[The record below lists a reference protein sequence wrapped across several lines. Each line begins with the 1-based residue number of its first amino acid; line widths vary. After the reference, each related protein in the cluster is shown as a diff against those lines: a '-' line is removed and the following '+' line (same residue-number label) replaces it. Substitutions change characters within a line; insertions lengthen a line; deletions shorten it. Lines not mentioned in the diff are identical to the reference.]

1 MKSRL
6 CGSFFSFRQIRVC
19 FSGAQRWAFPL
30 KIYFWAQ
37 TGQRAAFL
45 LARRFVLFQSFPPKF
60 FRFLPLA
67 GGNFPLLEK
76 QSMRRFDGAVLPR
89 FKKAAPSPLPLSTG
103 RRGAPAGR
111 SFLSPRRFR
120 SHGAQHSGNS
130 TTAAS
135 ACPPWRPP
143 HRRQK
148 WRRRHVVP
156 DKIHAADD
164 IPVLP
169 IETPPLFFKIIAR
182 PFPFGKGTRRFL
194 QISMRYGKKC
204 SSFRESSANPPP
216 LLRKKPSSPA
226 PSLQKTY
233 LPSFLNTVCGVP
245 HCSFSKF
252 QISNFKPFPRSSLW
266 QGIGTKILFCAV
278 YSAGIVDMLLP
289 KR

>member
-1 MKSRL
+1 
-6 CGSFFSFRQIRVC
+6 
-19 FSGAQRWAFPL
+19 
-30 KIYFWAQ
+30 
-37 TGQRAAFL
+37 
-45 LARRFVLFQSFPPKF
+45 
-60 FRFLPLA
+60 
-67 GGNFPLLEK
+67 
-76 QSMRRFDGAVLPR
+76 MRRFDGAVLPR
-89 FKKAAPSPLPLSTG
+89 FKKAESSPLPLSTG

-111 SFLSPRRFR
+111 SFLFPRRFR

-130 TTAAS
+130 TSAVS

-204 SSFRESSANPPP
+204 SSFRESSANPQP

-226 PSLQKTY
+226 PSLQKN
-233 LPSFLNTVCGVP
+233 LPAVLSEHGLRRAALLI
-245 HCSFSKF
+245 F
-252 QISNFKPFPRSSLW
+252 QISNFKFQISNLPRVPRFGRELGQKFSFARSIRLELW
-266 QGIGTKILFCAV
+266 ICYYQRGESI
-278 YSAGIVDMLLP
+278 
-289 KR
+289 